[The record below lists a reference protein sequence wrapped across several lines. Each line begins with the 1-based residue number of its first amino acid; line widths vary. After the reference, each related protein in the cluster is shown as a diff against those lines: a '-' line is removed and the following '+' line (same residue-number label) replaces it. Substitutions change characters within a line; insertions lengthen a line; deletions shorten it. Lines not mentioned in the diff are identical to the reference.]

1 MAMSYSQDIADEL
14 HALKRDAG
22 RLLNSGAEEWRR
34 VSSEK
39 THTLAADVKTFLTD
53 VRDALALEEAEVE
66 RAFAG
71 RAVPALATALAVGI
85 AIGWLLRRKP

>member
-1 MAMSYSQDIADEL
+1 MTYRQDITDEL
-14 HALKRDAG
+14 HALKREAG
-22 RLLNSGAEEWRR
+22 RLLNSSTEEWRR
-34 VSSEK
+34 ATSEK
-39 THTLAADVKTFLTD
+39 AHTLAADVKTLLTD
-53 VRDALALEEAEVE
+53 FRDALALDEAEVE

>member
-1 MAMSYSQDIADEL
+1 MSYSQDITDEL
-14 HALKRDAG
+14 HALKREAG
-22 RLLNSGAEEWRR
+22 HILKTSAEEWHQISR
-34 VSSEK
+34 EK
-39 THTLAADVKTFLTD
+39 ANTLAADVKTMLTD
-53 VRDALALEEAEVE
+53 LRDALALDEAEVE

>member
-1 MAMSYSQDIADEL
+1 MSYSREILDEL

-22 RLLNSGAEEWRR
+22 HILKTSAEEWQHISR
-34 VSSEK
+34 EK
-39 THTLAADVKTFLTD
+39 AHTVAADVKTLLTD
-53 VRDALALEEAEVE
+53 LREALALDEAEVE

-85 AIGWLLRRKP
+85 AIGFLLRRKP

>member
-1 MAMSYSQDIADEL
+1 MSYSQDILEEL
-14 HALKRDAG
+14 HALKREAG
-22 RLLNSGAEEWRR
+22 HVLKSGADEWQQASR
-34 VSSEK
+34 EK
-39 THTLAADVKTFLTD
+39 AHALAADVKTLLTD
-53 VRDALALEEAEVE
+53 VRDALALDEAEVE